1 MMDTCSTRIAH
12 PPRHVSAR
20 DVPRSLRSAGPRC
33 VFSTTKTTF
42 CSVLQKK
49 DLERDELT
57 KGYPTESH
65 VSRSSLARAE
75 HHAVCHPDQPPPSHG
90 FDHWRIQQLRQWQP
104 AGLGRR
110 ACGLVPWRLH
120 PVPIVREQGGHVL
133 SEPIGQKQ

>member
-12 PPRHVSAR
+12 PPRHVYAR

-65 VSRSSLARAE
+65 VAKSMSVVSWHATTGGLASKRRSPHFVIVSSVTGRGELSSARL
-75 HHAVCHPDQPPPSHG
+75 DNTG
-90 FDHWRIQQLRQWQP
+90 GP
-104 AGLGRR
+104 AQ
-110 ACGLVPWRLH
+110 A
-120 PVPIVREQGGHVL
+120 
-133 SEPIGQKQ
+133 